1 MFDELEN
8 MFSKNGTKDE
18 SDQIT
23 QAIQDNAV
31 DLLLECLCAWGSI
44 SPLRD
49 RLRLHRL
56 TINDEHEDLISQ
68 TRLFHEAEASFTHRM
83 QQSAGNYLQ
92 YKSTTE
98 ILQDVDDLVHSAN
111 LPSGVTF
118 DSLFDLETLMSVFQD
133 KLEQMTEKPQKNQT
147 RVVLLEIIAELHFMK
162 GSYKESLYHFSA
174 SASYSDR
181 SMSSTEDEAIASLFN
196 STENISEKVTGDRY
210 RHILTMIE
218 TYDLYRALLKKSSV
232 GRNDSKKVLPPIVSL
247 INLVGLEISGNFII
261 QHCTLPFSKPSSS
274 NSANENRSDLPINHV
289 AAQLSAYPK
298 LLYWFL
304 QRIFTEKPEIYVQFP
319 NTAVPPSSVTDLHR
333 SHFNLHV
340 DYADQSFDESAK
352 LTSIPTFEQ
361 LRYESPFLIFLKVSF
376 KALIVFVAV
385 QSIHS

>member
-31 DLLLECLCAWGSI
+31 DLLLECLRAWGSI
-44 SPLRD
+44 SSLRD

-133 KLEQMTEKPQKNQT
+133 KLEQMTEKPKKNQS

-162 GSYKESLYHFSA
+162 GSYKESLYHFLA

-340 DYADQSFDESAK
+340 DYADRSFDESAK
-352 LTSIPTFEQ
+352 LTSDI
-361 LRYESPFLIFLKVSF
+361 SKIKVC
-376 KALIVFVAV
+376 KNCEVILYYV
-385 QSIHS
+385 